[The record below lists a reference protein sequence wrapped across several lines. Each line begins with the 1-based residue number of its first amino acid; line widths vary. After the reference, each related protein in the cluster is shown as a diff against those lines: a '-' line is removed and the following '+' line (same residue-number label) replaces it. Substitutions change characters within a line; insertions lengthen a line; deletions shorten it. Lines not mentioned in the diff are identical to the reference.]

1 MDKFCSDHEESFYN
15 EGNRAVIVFKDL
27 QMKEKV
33 LARYQISRLKIIQMF
48 FNNNYEEEYRMYCEL
63 APRPEEILWKNIGI
77 IEKQGFKVKILSVIY
92 FILIL
97 GFFVAFLYFFMEV
110 VYVEPIIEPF
120 KSILT
125 NFILIF
131 IVFVGLTFRTLMD
144 QLSEMRYPNT
154 YTSRT
159 MFIVITTVLFHF
171 IFYLFIPSLFLKLH
185 NDLRGAILSLISNQ
199 AINFIIVQI
208 TLAGFDL
215 MYCCWNRSR
224 KQIED

>member
-1 MDKFCSDHEESFYN
+1 M
-15 EGNRAVIVFKDL
+15 
-27 QMKEKV
+27 
-33 LARYQISRLKIIQMF
+33 
-48 FNNNYEEEYRMYCEL
+48 
-63 APRPEEILWKNIGI
+63 
-77 IEKQGFKVKILSVIY
+77 LSIIY

-131 IVFVGLTFRTLMD
+131 IVFVGLTFRALMNR
-144 QLSEMRYPNT
+144 LSEMRYPNT
-154 YTSRT
+154 YTNRT

-171 IFYLFIPSLFLKLH
+171 IFYLFIPTLFLKLH

-215 MYCCWNRSR
+215 MFCCWNRSR
-224 KQIED
+224 KQIEN